1 MHADDLMAER
11 DMLMLSGLQHFAFCR
26 RQWALIH
33 VEQQWQENLH
43 TAEGQVFHRRA
54 HDEQQTEVRGNTII
68 VRGLRVQSER
78 LGVSGICDVVEFHR
92 EENGITLA
100 GREGHFRVYPVE
112 YKKGAPK
119 EHRADELQ
127 LCAQAMCLKEMLAC
141 PIPAGALFYG
151 ETRRRQPVDFTDS
164 LRQTVRTMLE
174 EMHGYFSRGYTPVVR
189 PTKSCNACSL
199 KNLCLPK
206 LYRKRS
212 AKAYLAGRIE
222 EDASCENC

>member
-1 MHADDLMAER
+1 MTIYPESEYLQ
-11 DMLMLSGLQHFAFCR
+11 LSGLQHFAFCR

-33 VEQQWQENLH
+33 IEQQWADNLR
-43 TAEGQVFHRRA
+43 TVEGELLHERC
-54 HDEQQTEVRGNTII
+54 HDERQTGQRAGLLTVRGM
-68 VRGLRVQSER
+68 RVFSAS
-78 LGVSGICDVVEFHR
+78 LGISGACDVVEFHPDPD
-92 EENGITLA
+92 GIPLF
-100 GREGHFRVYPVE
+100 GRPGLWRPVPIE
-112 YKKGAPK
+112 YKRGAPK
-119 EHRADELQ
+119 PHDADALQ
-127 LCAQAMCLKEMLAC
+127 LCAQAMCLEEMLAC